1 MERTTTAV
9 LAALLVIGTLAA
21 VPVAMAQETGT
32 DGTNETNGTD
42 GNATVAPGEQL
53 SGVVGVGE
61 AELSGEVESRAYG
74 VRVAQANSSDAKAA
88 VVADQLNDTEER
100 LADLESQRT
109 ELEAARENGSISE
122 GQYRAR
128 MATLHAESQ
137 SAARLA
143 NQTNETAGQLPAE
156 TLEANGVN
164 VTALRTLQDRA
175 ANLTGPETAEI
186 ARSIAGE
193 NAGQAARPDEAP
205 ERPGAGDRAG
215 NESDRP
221 GAGGSDAQ
229 TRDGSTNETRD
240 GSTNETSDG
249 STATDDGSAPDDSDS
264 DSTDDTDSQPSAT
277 RGGSN

>member
-21 VPVAMAQETGT
+21 VPVAMAQAT

-42 GNATVAPGEQL
+42 GNGTVAPGEQL
-53 SGVVGVGE
+53 SGVVGVSE
-61 AELSGEVESRAYG
+61 AELNGEVESRAYDI
-74 VRVAQANSSDAKAA
+74 RVDRANSSDARAA
-88 VVADQLNDTEER
+88 IVAEQLNRTEGR
-100 LADLESQRT
+100 LADLEAQRA
-109 ELEAARENGSISE
+109 ELEAARENGSIRE

-128 MATLHAESQ
+128 VATLHAESRTV
-137 SAARLA
+137 ARLS

-205 ERPGAGDRAG
+205 ERPGTGDRAG

-221 GAGGSDAQ
+221 GAGGSDAP
-229 TRDGSTNETRD
+229 TRD

-249 STATDDGSAPDDSDS
+249 ATATDDGSTPDGSGS
-264 DSTDDTDSQPSAT
+264 ASTDGTDSQPGAT